1 MGSDQAEDWP
11 VTPIDEHDVK
21 MLYDGMLAAWNGRDA
36 AAMAALFEPNGSVVG
51 FDGSELSGSEAI
63 GEEMARI
70 FRDHQ
75 TGRYVGLVRDVRLLA
90 DGAAMLRAVAGIV
103 PHGQADL
110 DPSLNSVQT
119 LIAVKHHQG
128 WRVALYHNT
137 PAAFH
142 GRPEAVRALTDEL
155 RQRLTASG

>member
-1 MGSDQAEDWP
+1 
-11 VTPIDEHDVK
+11 
-21 MLYDGMLAAWNGRDA
+21 
-36 AAMAALFEPNGSVVG
+36 
-51 FDGSELSGSEAI
+51 
-63 GEEMARI
+63 
-70 FRDHQ
+70 
-75 TGRYVGLVRDVRLLA
+75 
-90 DGAAMLRAVAGIV
+90 MLRAVAGIV

-119 LIAVKHHQG
+119 LIAVEHHQG